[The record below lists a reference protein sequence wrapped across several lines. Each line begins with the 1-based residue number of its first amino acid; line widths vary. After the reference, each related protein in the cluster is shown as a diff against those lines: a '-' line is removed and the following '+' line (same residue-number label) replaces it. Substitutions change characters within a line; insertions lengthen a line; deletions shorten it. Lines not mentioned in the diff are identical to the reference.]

1 MCIMIIFN
9 HGTVAMMQLKK
20 TKVIIMSKKTSDF
33 TTAQL
38 KNINL
43 NTCANY
49 IGAFGTEKQ
58 SGIKI
63 DRLRVCDKKIL
74 SFLSNAN
81 IGSDA
86 LDAFIESQSRHVSDD
101 EKRALYQAHVDFFDS
116 NPLLL
121 ISLKDKDR
129 AWQPAVILWHEKTSA
144 PDAEIKTKDK
154 KGGYNRFVIINSNL
168 DASYGAQAENP
179 RMKISAGIN
188 TLINYQLFKS
198 CDGFGKLI
206 NRDIIYIGDLIESGN
221 CLSFAGGDIV
231 NRGYYDDPD
240 VFGRDKSASA
250 SASADNESMPDIYA

>member
-1 MCIMIIFN
+1 
-9 HGTVAMMQLKK
+9 
-20 TKVIIMSKKTSDF
+20 MSKKNCDF
-33 TTAQL
+33 TIAQL

-63 DRLRVCDKKIL
+63 ERLRVCDKKIL
-74 SFLSNAN
+74 SFLSDAN
-81 IGSDA
+81 ISCDA

-101 EKRALYQAHVDFFDS
+101 EKNTIYQAHVDFFDT

-129 AWQPAVILWHEKTSA
+129 VWQPAVILWHEKTSA
-144 PDAEIKTKDK
+144 PDAEIKIKDSK
-154 KGGYNRFVIINSNL
+154 DGYNRFIIINSNL

-198 CDGFGKLI
+198 CDNFGKLI
-206 NRDIIYIGDLIESGN
+206 NRDIIYIGNLIESGN
-221 CLSFAGGDIV
+221 CLSFAGADII

-250 SASADNESMPDIYA
+250 SASDNNESMSDIYA

>member
-1 MCIMIIFN
+1 MIIFN
-9 HGTVAMMQLKK
+9 HGAVAMMQLEKNK
-20 TKVIIMSKKTSDF
+20 GYNMSKKTSDF
-33 TTAQL
+33 TIAQL

-74 SFLSNAN
+74 SFLSDAN

-86 LDAFIESQSRHVSDD
+86 LDVFIESQSRHVSDD

-144 PDAEIKTKDK
+144 PDAEIKIKDN
-154 KGGYNRFVIINSNL
+154 KGGYNRFIIINSNL

-198 CDGFGKLI
+198 CDNFGQLI
-206 NRDIIYIGDLIESGN
+206 SRKIIYIGDLIESGD

-250 SASADNESMPDIYA
+250 DNESMSDIYA

>member
-1 MCIMIIFN
+1 MIIFN
-9 HGTVAMMQLKK
+9 HGAVAMIQLEKNK
-20 TKVIIMSKKTSDF
+20 GYNTSKKTSDF
-33 TTAQL
+33 TITQL

-74 SFLSNAN
+74 SFLSAAN
-81 IGSDA
+81 IGSGA
-86 LDAFIESQSRHVSDD
+86 LDVFIESQSRHVSDD

-144 PDAEIKTKDK
+144 ANADIKIKDN
-154 KGGYNRFVIINSNL
+154 KGGYKRFIIINSNL

-188 TLINYQLFKS
+188 TLINYQLFRS
-198 CDGFGKLI
+198 CDNFGQLI
-206 NRDIIYIGDLIESGN
+206 NRDIIYIGDLIESGD
-221 CLSFAGGDIV
+221 CLSFAGADII

-250 SASADNESMPDIYA
+250 SASADNESMSDIYA